1 MTIVTIAAPG
11 FAPPSNLAQHARE
24 ELVVHDADGG
34 SMPDLKTTYMGIPL
48 HSPIVVGASSVS
60 GMLDKIK
67 MAEQVGAGALVIRS
81 LFEEQIQFDAL
92 RMEES
97 LAVGSDSFA
106 EALTYF
112 PNMKHGDA
120 KEHLMWVEKARK
132 AVAFPLLA
140 SLNAVS
146 PGVWIEYA
154 RQLEGTG
161 VNGLELNVYSVAADA
176 RRSGTAIEV
185 ALFDVVEAVKQQV
198 KIPLAIKL
206 SPFYTSV
213 AYIASELDK
222 RGAASLVL
230 FNRFLQPDIDPATES
245 LSSEMVLS
253 GPEELKLPLRWTA
266 LLYGRIKAE
275 LALSTGVHSGTDVAK
290 GLLAG
295 ATVVQTASAVIKH
308 GLPYVST
315 MLRQLEEW
323 MTEKGYASVAD
334 FRGKLSQKQAADPFA
349 FERAQYVRLLLSQ
362 K

>member
-1 MTIVTIAAPG
+1 
-11 FAPPSNLAQHARE
+11 
-24 ELVVHDADGG
+24 
-34 SMPDLKTTYMGIPL
+34 MPDLKMTYMGIPL
-48 HSPIVVGASSVS
+48 RSPIVVGASSVS

-67 MAEQVGAGALVIRS
+67 MAEQAGAGALVIRS

-97 LAVGSDSFA
+97 LAVGSESTA
-106 EALTYF
+106 EARTYF
-112 PNMKHGDA
+112 PSIKHGDA
-120 KEHLMWVEKARK
+120 DEHLMWVEKARK
-132 AVAFPLLA
+132 AVSFPLLA
-140 SLNAVS
+140 SLNAAT
-146 PGVWIEYA
+146 PGAWTRYA

-176 RRSGTAIEV
+176 RRAGMAIEKE
-185 ALFDVVEAVKQQV
+185 LYEVVEAVKQQV
-198 KIPLAIKL
+198 KIPLAVKL

-213 AYIASELDK
+213 ANVAAEVDQ

-230 FNRFLQPDIDPATES
+230 FNRFLQPDIDPVTES
-245 LSSEMVLS
+245 LTSEMVLS

-275 LALSTGVHSGTDVAK
+275 VALSTGVHSGLDAAK
-290 GLLAG
+290 ALLAG
-295 ATVVQTASAVIKH
+295 ATVVQTASAVIKN

-323 MTEKGYASVAD
+323 MTEKGYASVAE